1 MSRLTAVVLAAAALM
16 AMPLQASEK
25 VAQVD
30 KMDMPLYGESFG
42 FGSEDAGTGAYLG
55 VDIGEVTSERVSALK
70 LKEEDG
76 VEVLMVDQ
84 DSPAGKAGLKE
95 HDVILT
101 LNGTSVESGA
111 QLRRMI
117 HETPAGRTVTLGIS
131 RDGLPQT
138 IKAQLADRRKALGKP
153 GEKNWNPVMPPIPP
167 MNFNFGDMEMPSIV
181 VVHSSMRSGLMV
193 ENLTPQL
200 GEFFG
205 AKNGKGVLVRSVEK
219 GSSAEKAGLR
229 AGDVI
234 VKVNGEAVTDVGD
247 FSHAL
252 RNRKSGNASVAV
264 IRDKRE
270 QTLSLPVPE
279 KKQSEMQEE
288 TWEVPELDADVNI
301 DLADMKIDIAKME
314 PALELAARDTGQAVE
329 RAMEAARKTF
339 DQQKLQMK
347 IQSEALT
354 RQLENLQRSSRDF
367 KKLHMKFNMQQHDMI

>member
-1 MSRLTAVVLAAAALM
+1 MSGFNVAVLAAALFV
-16 AMPLQASEK
+16 AMPMQASEK
-25 VAQVD
+25 IAQNE
-30 KMDMPLYGESFG
+30 KMDMPLFGESFG
-42 FGSEDAGTGAYLG
+42 FGSEDTGTGAYLG
-55 VDIGEVTSERVSALK
+55 VDIGEVTPERVPALK

-131 RDGLPQT
+131 RDGQPQT
-138 IKAQLADRRKALGKP
+138 IKAQLADRRKTLGKQ
-153 GEKNWNPVMPPIPP
+153 GEKNWNMTIPPIPP
-167 MNFNFGDMEMPSIV
+167 MNFNFGDMEMPSVV

-234 VKVNGEAVTDVGD
+234 VRVNGEAVTDVGD

-252 RNRKSGNASVAV
+252 RNRKTGNASVAV
-264 IRDKRE
+264 IRDKHE

-288 TWEVPELDADVNI
+288 TWQVPELDADVNI

-314 PALELAARDTGQAVE
+314 PALELAAQNAGKAVE
-329 RAMEAARKTF
+329 EGMAAARKSLSE
-339 DQQKLQMK
+339 QKLQMK
-347 IQSEALT
+347 RQGEMLS
-354 RQLENLQRSSRDF
+354 RQLEKLQHSSRDLQ
-367 KKLHMKFNMQQHDMI
+367 KLQLHFDPKRDMI

>member
-1 MSRLTAVVLAAAALM
+1 MSRLTVVVLAAGALM

-101 LNGTSVESGA
+101 LNGTPVESGA

-117 HETPAGRTVTLGIS
+117 HETPAGRTVSLGIS
-131 RDGLPQT
+131 RDGQPQT

-153 GEKNWNPVMPPIPP
+153 GEKNWPVIPPIPP

-252 RNRKSGNASVAV
+252 RNHKSGGNASVAV
-264 IRDKRE
+264 IRDKHE

-279 KKQSEMQEE
+279 RKQSELLDES
-288 TWEVPELDADVNI
+288 WEVPELDADI
-301 DLADMKIDIAKME
+301 DLDLAQMKTDIAKLE
-314 PALELAARDTGQAVE
+314 PALELAARNTGQAVE
-329 RAMEAARKTF
+329 RAMEAARKGL
-339 DQQKLQMK
+339 DEQKLQMK
-347 IQSEALT
+347 KQSEALS
-354 RQLENLQRSSRDF
+354 RQLGKFQNSQRDWQKLQVEF
-367 KKLHMKFNMQQHDMI
+367 KAKREMI